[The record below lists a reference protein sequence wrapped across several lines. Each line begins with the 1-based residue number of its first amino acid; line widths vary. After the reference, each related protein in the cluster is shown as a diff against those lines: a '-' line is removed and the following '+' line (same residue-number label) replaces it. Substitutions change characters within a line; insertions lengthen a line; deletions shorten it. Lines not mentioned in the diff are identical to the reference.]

1 MLTTSGGSRYK
12 AKRETRLR
20 YCCHNKIRHPQN
32 CDGQSGYSAEKLDG
46 IVEKLI
52 VAMFRSIKSVS
63 EQELMS
69 SQLEQRMAEQRT
81 ALSRLQTQKAQKEK
95 ELESYKSEVYKA
107 IRGESTWDQGLLNE
121 LILDTKSALTEIEAQ
136 LNTAQSAIAES
147 NKVAAELRT
156 QYDKVLTWADLFEGS
171 SMEGKKMIVW
181 QLIDKVRIFR
191 NYKIEIDLKVS
202 FAQFKTLWHRED
214 KKVTIA
220 VAA

>member
-1 MLTTSGGSRYK
+1 M
-12 AKRETRLR
+12 
-20 YCCHNKIRHPQN
+20 
-32 CDGQSGYSAEKLDG
+32 
-46 IVEKLI
+46 EKLI

-81 ALSRLQTQKAQKEK
+81 ALSRLQTRKAQKEK

-121 LILDTKSALTEIEAQ
+121 LILDTKSALTEIDTQIA
-136 LNTAQSAIAES
+136 TAQSAIAES

-181 QLIDKVRIFR
+181 QVIDKVRIFR
-191 NYKIEIDLKVS
+191 DYKIEIDLKIS
-202 FAQFKTLWHRED
+202 FEQFMTLWHRD
-214 KKVTIA
+214 GNQVTISF
-220 VAA
+220 AA